1 MCILVPVFFKGVGVK
16 YKQTNKHYSH
26 THLYWEFPLGA
37 YIGNH
42 LNNGASETYN
52 WLKSADSQGTKKRG

>member
-26 THLYWEFPLGA
+26 TPILGIPLRCL
-37 YIGNH
+37 H
-42 LNNGASETYN
+42 R
-52 WLKSADSQGTKKRG
+52 KSP